1 MSLRH
6 RLCRAINACSHH
18 PGSHRPGIVP
28 IIPAF
33 PTCPGA
39 QQGGENRKAAIS
51 PHNPDFPTQPRND
64 SGWKRPRSSSGP
76 TVNPT
81 LPRPPR
87 SPVPKQ
93 GSAPTPPA
101 ASRGLSPKFQ
111 RVSGPIKELPNAP
124 GPKRFA
130 QDRDAANVTQTR
142 QRSADLWDKSQSLRP
157 SLHKHLLPLIAIH
170 VRSTRRWILGENPT
184 FLKNWALPA
193 LSPAGLGN
201 S

>member
-18 PGSHRPGIVP
+18 PGVSNVP
-28 IIPAF
+28 WGTARRGKPK
-33 PTCPGA
+33 G
-39 QQGGENRKAAIS
+39 S
-51 PHNPDFPTQPRND
+51 DFPTQSRND
-64 SGWKRPRSSSGP
+64 SCWKRPRSSSGP

-81 LPRPPR
+81 LPRPPQ

-101 ASRGLSPKFQ
+101 ASRGLIPKFQ
-111 RVSGPIKELPNAP
+111 RVSGPIKEPPNAP

-142 QRSADLWDKSQSLRP
+142 QRTADLWDKSQSLRP

-170 VRSTRRWILGENPT
+170 VRSTRRRILGENPT
-184 FLKNWALPA
+184 FLKNWALPCR
-193 LSPAGLGN
+193 AGEQLIP
-201 S
+201 SQHFHTSQP